1 MLEQIARHLAFCGL
15 GTVDVDIF
23 WGRMPDMPDEC
34 LCVYSSDSGVPGKDE
49 GSRVQIVNRSR
60 TPGEAYEKACQVA
73 EALDGMRGFLAGDG
87 AMAQLRVNSSAVG
100 LGADARKRE
109 MYAANVTVYSCL

>member
-15 GTVDVDIF
+15 GTVDEDIF
-23 WGRMPDMPDEC
+23 WGRMPDEC

-60 TPGEAYEKACQVA
+60 TPGAGYDMACRVA

-87 AMAQLRVNSSAVG
+87 AMAQMRVTSAAVG
-100 LGADARKRE
+100 LGADAKKRE